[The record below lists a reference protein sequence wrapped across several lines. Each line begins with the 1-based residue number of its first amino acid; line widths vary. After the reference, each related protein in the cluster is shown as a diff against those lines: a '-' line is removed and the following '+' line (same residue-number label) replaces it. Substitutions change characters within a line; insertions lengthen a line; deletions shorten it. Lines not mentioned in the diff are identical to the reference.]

1 MFADFPFEARDMD
14 VQAGDLFCL
23 YTDGVTEAENLEKE
37 LFGMERLNELLLNH
51 SSMGVE
57 DLKDLLIEN
66 IENFRG
72 DTEQSNDISAI
83 FLRV

>member
-1 MFADFPFEARDMD
+1 MD